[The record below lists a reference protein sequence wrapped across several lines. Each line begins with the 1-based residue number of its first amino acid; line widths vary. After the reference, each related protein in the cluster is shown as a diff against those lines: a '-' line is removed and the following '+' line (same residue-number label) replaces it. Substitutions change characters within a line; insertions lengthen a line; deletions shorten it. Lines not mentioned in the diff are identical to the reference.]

1 MREQPVRVFRGVY
14 VPVNRIKCT
23 RSLRESENEIQ
34 IQLPVCANVRL
45 IGTTIS
51 GH

>member
-1 MREQPVRVFRGVY
+1 MFPVI
-14 VPVNRIKCT
+14 RIIWT
-23 RSLRESENEIQ
+23 RSLRENENEIQ